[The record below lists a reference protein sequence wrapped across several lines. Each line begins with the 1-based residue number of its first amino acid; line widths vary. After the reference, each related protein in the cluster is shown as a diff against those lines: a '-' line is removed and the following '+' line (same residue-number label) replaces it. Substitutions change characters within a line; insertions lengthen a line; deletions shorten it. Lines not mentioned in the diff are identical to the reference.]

1 MRVCG
6 LEVAWY
12 QKLEKMCKFVSNFL
26 LLLSSYFLPS
36 FMHLTQ
42 RKGVKSSKSFPGY
55 YIQLMPPHGVL
66 LCYKLLLL
74 VVQ

>member
-1 MRVCG
+1 MCECVYIHACG
-6 LEVAWY
+6 LESGLH
-12 QKLEKMCKFVSNFL
+12 LERVDESIPFNSPLPFL
-26 LLLSSYFLPS
+26 TFYVLVLE
-36 FMHLTQ
+36 
-42 RKGVKSSKSFPGY
+42 KGVKSSKSFPRY